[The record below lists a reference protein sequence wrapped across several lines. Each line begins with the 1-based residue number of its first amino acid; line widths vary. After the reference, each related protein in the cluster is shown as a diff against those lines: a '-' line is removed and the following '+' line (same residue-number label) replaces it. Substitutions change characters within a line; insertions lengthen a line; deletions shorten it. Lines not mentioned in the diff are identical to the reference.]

1 MGTSTRDLW
10 TVFLRMKAFF
20 LLGFLLTVVGFSQ
33 SSLLGAKLGLLK
45 GKILGLEKAYV
56 KKLSKVPLLGLL
68 AGGGAPTTTPAPTL
82 ASTYPPTHPPTLKC
96 DVIWEEKVTP
106 LCQTVHEKICK
117 TDTKDHCHKI
127 WEDKCWDEPVE
138 HCTPKEECNHV
149 LENVCKTEY
158 TVTCDDEHGGHGTE
172 AADEEYGTASE
183 PEHVRHRR
191 AVEHHP
197 ALKLAGKKIG
207 AKIGPILGLKKA
219 GKILGV
225 GAQQTTAAPTTLPPT
240 HKPRPPHEELCH
252 HHPHT
257 TCWDEP
263 VEKCET
269 IQECIKDVKNLCKKV
284 PKEVCEP
291 VSVENCWDEP
301 SEKCEYMMVKVA
313 RKHCRDPH
321 KKDNHAEPEH

>member
-1 MGTSTRDLW
+1 
-10 TVFLRMKAFF
+10 MKAVF
-20 LLGFLLTVVGFSQ
+20 LLGFLLLAVVGFSQ
-33 SSLLGAKLGLLK
+33 CSLLGAKLGSLK
-45 GKILGLEKAYV
+45 GKFLGLEKAY
-56 KKLSKVPLLGLL
+56 KKKFYSKIPLLGFL
-68 AGGGAPTTTPAPTL
+68 AGGGAPTTTTPAPTL
-82 ASTYPPTHPPTLKC
+82 APTYPPPTLKC

-106 LCQTVHEKICK
+106 LCKTVHEKICK

-158 TVTCDDEHGGHGTE
+158 TVTCDDEDGGQDYE
-172 AADEEYGTASE
+172 AAEDEYGTASE
-183 PEHVRHRR
+183 PEHGRHRR
-191 AVEHHP
+191 DPTHIST
-197 ALKLAGKKIG
+197 LKVAGKKIG
-207 AKIGPILGLKKA
+207 AKIGAKIGPIVGLKKA
-219 GKILGV
+219 GKILGL
-225 GAQQTTAAPTTLPPT
+225 GTQTTAAPTTLPPT
-240 HKPRPPHEELCH
+240 HKPHPPHEELCH

-291 VSVENCWDEP
+291 VSVEKCWDEP

-313 RKHCRDPH
+313 RKHCRDPQP
-321 KKDNHAEPEH
+321 EPEH

>member
-1 MGTSTRDLW
+1 
-10 TVFLRMKAFF
+10 MKTFI
-20 LLGFLLTVVGFSQ
+20 LLGCFLAVVGLSHC
-33 SSLLGAKLGLLK
+33 SSTLLGKKLGLLT
-45 GKILGLEKAYV
+45 GKIFGGEKAFY
-56 KKLSKVPLLGLL
+56 KKIPLIGLI
-68 AGGGAPTTTPAPTL
+68 GGSTTTPAPTTH
-82 ASTYPPTHPPTLKC
+82 APTYPPTRPTVKC

-106 LCQTVHEKICK
+106 LCKTVHEKICK

-158 TVTCDDEHGGHGTE
+158 TVTCDDEDPHYDHKRSVVDE
-172 AADEEYGTASE
+172 DEETVGL
-183 PEHVRHRR
+183 RQRR
-191 AVEHHP
+191 SSSLLHP
-197 ALKLAGKKIG
+197 LAAKLGKKAGLAVGKVGIPVG
-207 AKIGPILGLKKA
+207 KVGIPIGLKK
-219 GKILGV
+219 
-225 GAQQTTAAPTTLPPT
+225 GAKKTGEEATTTPAPTP
-240 HKPRPPHEELCH
+240 KPNPHPKEELCH

-269 IQECIKDVKNLCKKV
+269 VQECVKDVKNLCKKV

-301 SEKCEYMMVKVA
+301 SEKCEYMNVKVA

-321 KKDNHAEPEH
+321 PKKPEW